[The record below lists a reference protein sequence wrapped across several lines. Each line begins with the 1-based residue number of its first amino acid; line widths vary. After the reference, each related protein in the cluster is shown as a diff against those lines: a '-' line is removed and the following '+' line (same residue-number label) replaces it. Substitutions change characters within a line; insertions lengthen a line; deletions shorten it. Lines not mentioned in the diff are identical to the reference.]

1 MHPLLPAQP
10 LSMKHENDKKTIK
23 LKNIRSTLD
32 DEIRRRK
39 ETEDTVR
46 QYDNQFAMIRK
57 LLSSRDRMSLLN
69 EEERSLFNFQQQGSE
84 SVGYDQTHST
94 LAYPPPLTPNQQDI
108 ATVTAP
114 LVHTHTHLLLLC
126 FSSVEWYSM
135 SVVVNW
141 AHTHICNNELPSA
154 VFSCSSSGLWDS
166 EVDVCEDDAVRH

>member
-1 MHPLLPAQP
+1 
-10 LSMKHENDKKTIK
+10 MKHENDKKTIK

-114 LVHTHTHLLLLC
+114 LVHTH
-126 FSSVEWYSM
+126 
-135 SVVVNW
+135 
-141 AHTHICNNELPSA
+141 ARIHTHTHTHSQDKHADKENVGKA
-154 VFSCSSSGLWDS
+154 H
-166 EVDVCEDDAVRH
+166 DVYNQVMVGTWCLVAQSFLL

>member
-1 MHPLLPAQP
+1 MGHPLLPAQP

-94 LAYPPPLTPNQQDI
+94 RAYQPPATRNQQDI
-108 ATVTAP
+108 ATVTAS
-114 LVHTHTHLLLLC
+114 LVHTHTHTHLLLLC
-126 FSSVEWYSM
+126 FSSVEWYRPHM
-135 SVVVNW
+135 SVVVNN
-141 AHTHICNNELPSA
+141 THICNNDLRT
-154 VFSCSSSGLWDS
+154 
-166 EVDVCEDDAVRH
+166 VCCLLL

>member
-1 MHPLLPAQP
+1 
-10 LSMKHENDKKTIK
+10 MKHENDKKTIK

-84 SVGYDQTHST
+84 SVG
-94 LAYPPPLTPNQQDI
+94 
-108 ATVTAP
+108 V
-114 LVHTHTHLLLLC
+114 
-126 FSSVEWYSM
+126 
-135 SVVVNW
+135 
-141 AHTHICNNELPSA
+141 
-154 VFSCSSSGLWDS
+154 
-166 EVDVCEDDAVRH
+166 

>member
-1 MHPLLPAQP
+1 
-10 LSMKHENDKKTIK
+10 MKHENDKKTIK

-114 LVHTHTHLLLLC
+114 LVHTHTHICSSCAFPLLSGTGHICLLWSIGHTHTSATMNYRLL
-126 FSSVEWYSM
+126 SSLVVPVGCGIPRLM
-135 SVVVNW
+135 SVKMM
-141 AHTHICNNELPSA
+141 
-154 VFSCSSSGLWDS
+154 
-166 EVDVCEDDAVRH
+166 R

>member
-1 MHPLLPAQP
+1 MYDLSHLPFLSPLEFSRLVTHQEECLNKLKDLQRENSELRVSLLASWMFFNNRSLNVGASSTPAQP

-69 EEERSLFNFQQQGSE
+69 EEERSLFNFQQQQQGSE
-84 SVGYDQTHST
+84 SVGCD
-94 LAYPPPLTPNQQDI
+94 
-108 ATVTAP
+108 
-114 LVHTHTHLLLLC
+114 
-126 FSSVEWYSM
+126 
-135 SVVVNW
+135 
-141 AHTHICNNELPSA
+141 
-154 VFSCSSSGLWDS
+154 
-166 EVDVCEDDAVRH
+166 